1 MRVPTHLMDE
11 EKVALYRQVLKLPRN
26 CVALEVGSYLG
37 ASACVI
43 GSAVARRGGVLH
55 CVDTW
60 QNQAMDSPERDT
72 WFEFQANTEPVR
84 AVLVPHR
91 GFSTAVAST
100 LSLAL
105 DFLFIDGDHDEE
117 AVEADLSAWLPKV
130 KPGGILAMHDI
141 GWAEGVVK
149 GYERHLRTRISS
161 EQRLPRGEEWQN
173 LLICKFLG

>member
-1 MRVPTHLMDE
+1 MRVPTHLRDG

-43 GSAVARRGGVLH
+43 GSAIVRRSGVLH

-60 QNQAMDSPERDT
+60 KNQAMDAPERDT
-72 WFEFQANTEPVR
+72 WLEFQANTDAVR
-84 AVLVPHR
+84 EILVPHR
-91 GFSTAVAST
+91 GFSTDVARD
-100 LSLAL
+100 LQVVL
-105 DFLFIDGDHDEE
+105 DFLFIDGDHSEE
-117 AVEADLSAWLPKV
+117 AVDADLSAWLPKV
-130 KPGGILAMHDI
+130 KPGGIVAMHDI

-149 GYERHLRTRISS
+149 GYQKHLRGRVSS